1 MSILKVD
8 EVQNTA
14 GTVILSS
21 DGYTYQPGQ
30 IIEVLTGVCDGSSV
44 TVKSGTYTLP
54 NVTTG
59 QLLSTT
65 YADVSGSSIDY
76 TPPAGASRV
85 VYEFSHQLS
94 WSDAH
99 AISHWKL
106 YIDSTEVTAARH
118 TLSGYYPERIEH
130 HMWVFSIGSAN
141 ADTGAQG
148 SWSSPK
154 TIKLSAREYGTSN
167 GMDKVHYVTYWD
179 GTSGA
184 LISKPVMR
192 ITAIA

>member
-21 DGYTYQPGQ
+21 DGYTYQSGQ

-85 VYEFSHQLS
+85 VYEFSHQHA

-106 YIDSTEVTAARH
+106 YIDGTEVTAARH
-118 TLSGYYPERIEH
+118 NLSGYYPERFEH

-167 GMDKVHYVTYWD
+167 GMDKVHYTTYWD
-179 GTSGA
+179 GAASA
-184 LISKPVMR
+184 QYSKPVMR